1 MINLLFIW
9 FSIGVAIAAI
19 EKGKWIP
26 NAGAIG
32 RALVLGI
39 FSITVLIYAIKHG
52 IHGFGFKDFVLRKGM
67 LYDGSHLRLPNTT
80 ALRGTV
86 IEAEPLDGVPVL
98 LDVDGEQPGRLPARF
113 TILPGALRAR
123 MPRIDA

>member
-1 MINLLFIW
+1 MMVAPGASLDDGLFD
-9 FSIGVAIAAI
+9 V
-19 EKGKWIP
+19 
-26 NAGAIG
+26 
-32 RALVLGI
+32 
-39 FSITVLIYAIKHG
+39 TVWK
-52 IHGFGFKDFVLRKGM
+52 GFGFKDFVLRKGM

-80 ALRGTV
+80 ALRGMV